1 MPMQDVKKTDMKSE
15 TNVKRVR
22 RRNRWL
28 PLYIAVVLVLTAGV
42 GVALS
47 TTVFFNVENI
57 VVTGEAEQYTVT
69 DIVKAADVC
78 SGDNLIKLNTD
89 EVAKRV
95 YDNLIYIETVDVQKK
110 FPDELVINVQKCLE
124 SYNIVYDNGILLAS
138 ATGKIISNSME
149 AAEGL
154 PIFYGYLPLCECQR
168 RYGGFTL
175 YSVWDFVSGRSCTF
189 KSRCFCDTCME
200 LRWQA

>member
-110 FPDELVINVQKCLE
+110 FPDELVINVQKCRNL
-124 SYNIVYDNGILLAS
+124 IILFMITEFYWQVRPERLFPTAWKLRRGCRS
-138 ATGKIISNSME
+138 FMDICRRFF
-149 AAEGL
+149 L
-154 PIFYGYLPLCECQR
+154 PE
-168 RYGGFTL
+168 
-175 YSVWDFVSGRSCTF
+175 
-189 KSRCFCDTCME
+189 KS
-200 LRWQA
+200 

>member
-95 YDNLIYIETVDVQKK
+95 YDKHGSCGGAADLLWIFAVDSFSRRKA
-110 FPDELVINVQKCLE
+110 EI
-124 SYNIVYDNGILLAS
+124 
-138 ATGKIISNSME
+138 TGRTK
-149 AAEGL
+149 G
-154 PIFYGYLPLCECQR
+154 
-168 RYGGFTL
+168 
-175 YSVWDFVSGRSCTF
+175 
-189 KSRCFCDTCME
+189 
-200 LRWQA
+200 

>member
-57 VVTGEAEQYTVT
+57 VVRNAT
-69 DIVKAADVC
+69 IRK
-78 SGDNLIKLNTD
+78 
-89 EVAKRV
+89 VAIGTPIIGR
-95 YDNLIYIETVDVQKK
+95 NIYQGHH
-110 FPDELVINVQKCLE
+110 L
-124 SYNIVYDNGILLAS
+124 S
-138 ATGKIISNSME
+138 IS
-149 AAEGL
+149 
-154 PIFYGYLPLCECQR
+154 
-168 RYGGFTL
+168 
-175 YSVWDFVSGRSCTF
+175 
-189 KSRCFCDTCME
+189 
-200 LRWQA
+200 